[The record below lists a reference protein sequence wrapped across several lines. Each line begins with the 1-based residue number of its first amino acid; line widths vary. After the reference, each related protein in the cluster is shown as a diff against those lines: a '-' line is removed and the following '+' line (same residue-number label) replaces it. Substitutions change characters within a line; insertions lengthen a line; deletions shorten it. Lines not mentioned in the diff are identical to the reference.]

1 MKKPALRKNR
11 MKRNSWTETN
21 WTKSSK
27 SVGEYIFRR
36 LSIDQSDKNLSRI
49 RPRHNLS
56 QLIVQSKEIDRYVSD
71 YLALQESKRAKI
83 ISKSSINS
91 SRKRL
96 NIASSYVPQS

>member
-11 MKRNSWTETN
+11 MKRNSWTETK

-56 QLIVQSKEIDRYVSD
+56 QLIIQSKEIDKYVSD
-71 YLALQESKRAKI
+71 YLALQDSKRTKI
-83 ISKSSINS
+83 ISKSNISS

-96 NIASSYVPQS
+96 NSPFNYTPQS

>member
-11 MKRNSWTETN
+11 MKRNSWTETK

-56 QLIVQSKEIDRYVSD
+56 QLIIQSKEIDRYVSD

>member
-11 MKRNSWTETN
+11 MKRKSWTETN

-56 QLIVQSKEIDRYVSD
+56 QLIIQSKEIDRYVSD
-71 YLALQESKRAKI
+71 YLALQDSKRTKI
-83 ISKSSINS
+83 ISKSSISS

-96 NIASSYVPQS
+96 NSPFNYTPQS

>member
-11 MKRNSWTETN
+11 MKRNSWNETN
-21 WTKSSK
+21 WTKSSR

-56 QLIVQSKEIDRYVSD
+56 QLIIQSKEIDRYVSD
-71 YLALQESKRAKI
+71 YLALQDSKRTKI
-83 ISKSSINS
+83 ISKSNISS

-96 NIASSYVPQS
+96 NSLFNYTPQS